1 MTKRT
6 FIHDGKYS
14 SRFSEFKHRL
24 LWVLKVFAC
33 VAAVAAILYTIY
45 LGIIFGSDKKLDK
58 EYDSFTSACE
68 TGDYETA
75 IGIYRKLHE
84 KVLSDSLIFVNKSAY
99 KSLVLKIEGEI
110 NGIIEIP
117 FNNLVRNSKPL
128 TADDLGMLE
137 KFNEISVMKIS
148 GLVADYLEEFLLGGH
163 STKSVILTLAE
174 LKKVDSISDSIAVY
188 EAQIKTIETFTP
200 IMKKINAL
208 YSEKSY
214 LDTILLAQTE
224 IGKQSGF
231 VKEYLLNYVIRVKKE
246 AYPIFINEID
256 VMMSMSKYYSAKS
269 FLEKIILCYPANQE
283 FSDRYK
289 NCETKTRQ
297 KLAVYT
303 KPVEHI
309 AIRPLISTP
318 GFRFDQNEYAK
329 TAEDL
334 MITAVEFNRILE
346 QLYAN
351 NYVLIDINTLVDSKG
366 KYHPILVPEGKKPLI
381 LSLEGLNYYASRR
394 LTGNSTNISLDNNGN
409 VVSDYYGANGGV
421 ISDRNGEAI
430 GILEQF
436 IEKNPEFS
444 FDGSKG
450 NISLTG
456 FECIFGYITD
466 KDQVDDRSS
475 QFTALGLGNITVTD
489 EQIGVNR
496 KTVKDIITKMAAKGW
511 TFSSSTYGNIM
522 VSEVTLAAL
531 KADTAKWEE
540 QVGKLIGNTKVLLF
554 PNGGIVSSKDPK
566 GSYLIDEGF
575 TIQCGIGPTAY
586 FNVGERNLFMDRIAL
601 NGYALRN
608 YNLSRFFDVK
618 YVYDGLRTKKLP

>member
-6 FIHDGKYS
+6 YIHDGKYS
-14 SRFSEFKHRL
+14 SRFSEFKHKL
-24 LWVLKVFAC
+24 FWVLKAFAC
-33 VAAVAAILYTIY
+33 IAAVAAILYGIY
-45 LGIIFGSDKKLDK
+45 IGIIFSSDKKLDK
-58 EYDSFTSACE
+58 EYETFTAACE

-75 IGIYRKLHE
+75 IGVYRRLHE
-84 KVLSDSLIFVNKSAY
+84 KVLSDSLIFINRSAY

-110 NGIIEIP
+110 NGIIIIP
-117 FNNLVRNSKPL
+117 FNNLVQNAAPL
-128 TADDLGMLE
+128 TADDLDMLE
-137 KFNEISVMKIS
+137 KFSEISVMKIS
-148 GLVADYLEEFLLGGH
+148 GLVTDYLEEFLLGGH
-163 STKSVILTLAE
+163 STKSVVLTLAE
-174 LKKVDSISDSIAVY
+174 LKKVDSISDSVAVY
-188 EAQIKTIETFTP
+188 ESQIKTIEAFTP
-200 IMKKINAL
+200 IMKKINVL

-214 LDTILLAQTE
+214 LDTILMAQTE

-231 VKEYLLNYVIRVKKE
+231 VKEYLLNYVIRVKEE

-269 FLEKIILCYPANQE
+269 ILAKIMLCYPENQE

-289 NCETKTRQ
+289 NCETKTKQ
-297 KLAVYT
+297 KLAVYA

-318 GFRFDQNEYAK
+318 GFRFDQNEYTK

-334 MITAVEFNRILE
+334 MITAEEFKRILE
-346 QLYAN
+346 QLYVN
-351 NYVLIDINTLVDSKG
+351 KYVLIDINTLVDSKG
-366 KYHPILVPEGKKPLI
+366 KYHPIMIPEGKKPLI
-381 LSLEGLNYYASRR
+381 VSLEGLNYYASRR
-394 LTGNSTNISLDNNGN
+394 LTGNSINIALDNDGN
-409 VVSDYYGANGGV
+409 VVSEYYGKDGGL
-421 ISDRNGEAI
+421 IRDRNGEAI

-436 IEKNPEFS
+436 IEKNPDFS

-475 QFTALGLGNITVTD
+475 QFTALGLGNIAVTD
-489 EQIGVNR
+489 QQIVVNR
-496 KTVKDIITKMAAKGW
+496 ETVKALIAKMAAKGW
-511 TFSSSTYGNIM
+511 TFSSSTYGNIT
-522 VSEVTLAAL
+522 VSDVTLDAL
-531 KADTAKWEE
+531 KSDTAKWEE
-540 QVGKLIGNTKVLLF
+540 QVGKLVVDTKVLLF

-618 YVYDGLRTKKLP
+618 YVYDGLRIKKLP